1 MALIDG
7 KTAFV
12 DAMIQADKDFVTE
25 YGGSLDPAA
34 EPRMRVKYE
43 KQYDALVAAITNNAV
58 VIPSNLY
65 TGTPPNESPVGGTGT
80 IQ

>member
-1 MALIDG
+1 MALADG

-34 EPRMRVKYE
+34 EPRMRIKYE
-43 KQYDALVAAITNNAV
+43 KQYDAIVAAITNNAV

-65 TGTPPNESPVGGTGT
+65 TGSPPAITPVNGTGT
-80 IQ
+80 IG